1 MERKMVSAEDSRAI
15 AADMDN
21 PPFTTLTTF
30 EQMEIRK
37 MYGYEILTY
46 VDYLFV
52 RERYLERQK
61 ENLG

>member
-1 MERKMVSAEDSRAI
+1 
-15 AADMDN
+15 MDN
-21 PPFTTLTTF
+21 PPFTTLTIF